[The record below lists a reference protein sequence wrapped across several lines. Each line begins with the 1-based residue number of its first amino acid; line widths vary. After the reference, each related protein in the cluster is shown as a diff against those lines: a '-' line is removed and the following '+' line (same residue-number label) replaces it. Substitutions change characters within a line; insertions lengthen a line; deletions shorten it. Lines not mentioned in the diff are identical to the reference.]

1 MNSISVVYPPME
13 KKRELS
19 KRLIGVIEGKNVNDL
34 LSKENLKCMIKEILN
49 VKFTTQEENITKLI
63 NANFQT
69 NMAELK
75 KSQDDNKRVEKWNK
89 WLQSKSSIYRKW
101 T

>member
-1 MNSISVVYPPME
+1 ME

-34 LSKENLKCMIKEILN
+34 LGKENLKCMIKEILN

-75 KSQDDNKRVEKWNK
+75 KSQDDNKRVEK
-89 WLQSKSSIYRKW
+89 
-101 T
+101 

>member
-1 MNSISVVYPPME
+1 ME

-19 KRLIGVIEGKNVNDL
+19 KRLIRVIEGKNVNDL

-75 KSQDDNKRVEKWNK
+75 KSQDDNKRVEK
-89 WLQSKSSIYRKW
+89 
-101 T
+101 

>member
-1 MNSISVVYPPME
+1 ME

-34 LSKENLKCMIKEILN
+34 LSKENLKCMIKEILK

-75 KSQDDNKRVEKWNK
+75 KSQDDNKRVEK
-89 WLQSKSSIYRKW
+89 
-101 T
+101 

>member
-1 MNSISVVYPPME
+1 
-13 KKRELS
+13 
-19 KRLIGVIEGKNVNDL
+19 
-34 LSKENLKCMIKEILN
+34 MIKEILN

-75 KSQDDNKRVEKWNK
+75 KSQDDNKRVEK
-89 WLQSKSSIYRKW
+89 
-101 T
+101 

>member
-1 MNSISVVYPPME
+1 ME

-19 KRLIGVIEGKNVNDL
+19 KRLIGVIEGKNGNDL

-75 KSQDDNKRVEKWNK
+75 KSQDDNKRVEK
-89 WLQSKSSIYRKW
+89 
-101 T
+101 

>member
-1 MNSISVVYPPME
+1 MNSINVVYPPRE

>member
-1 MNSISVVYPPME
+1 ME

-34 LSKENLKCMIKEILN
+34 LSKENLKCMIKETLN

-75 KSQDDNKRVEKWNK
+75 KSQDDNKRVEK
-89 WLQSKSSIYRKW
+89 
-101 T
+101 

>member
-1 MNSISVVYPPME
+1 MNSINVVYPPME

-34 LSKENLKCMIKEILN
+34 LSKENLKCMIKEILK

>member
-1 MNSISVVYPPME
+1 ME

-63 NANFQT
+63 NGNFQT

-75 KSQDDNKRVEKWNK
+75 KSQDDNKRVEK
-89 WLQSKSSIYRKW
+89 
-101 T
+101 

>member
-1 MNSISVVYPPME
+1 ME

-75 KSQDDNKRVEKWNK
+75 KSQDDTKRVEK
-89 WLQSKSSIYRKW
+89 
-101 T
+101 

>member
-1 MNSISVVYPPME
+1 ME

-75 KSQDDNKRVEKWNK
+75 KSQDDNKRVEK
-89 WLQSKSSIYRKW
+89 
-101 T
+101 

>member
-1 MNSISVVYPPME
+1 MNSINVVYPPME
-13 KKRELS
+13 KKRELP